1 MFLFF
6 VYSKSRS
13 TSKRFA
19 IQWTFIKEFS
29 DILALFIHIIVP
41 CICISLSLS
50 IYIYVYIYVCVCV
63 CLCVRACA
71 CACVCA
77 CVCVCVRICWGRSTG
92 CFIYSFVIKW
102 SVKKHCVVKV
112 LLAFWETFLNENNS
126 TYDSYRFS
134 YKFNFILI
142 LSFLTSQ
149 KEESSFQKVG
159 GLVMRNVFVFCL

>member
-1 MFLFF
+1 MDFYKGIFWYISP
-6 VYSKSRS
+6 VHSYYSSMYMY
-13 TSKRFA
+13 
-19 IQWTFIKEFS
+19 
-29 DILALFIHIIVP
+29 L
-41 CICISLSLS
+41 SLSLS
-50 IYIYVYIYVCVCV
+50 LYIYIYMYIYMCVCVCV
-63 CLCVRACA
+63 CVRARVRVCVRA
-71 CACVCA
+71 
-77 CVCVCVRICWGRSTG
+77 CVRICWGRSTG

>member
-50 IYIYVYIYVCVCV
+50 LYIYVYIYMCVCV
-63 CLCVRACA
+63 SV
-71 CACVCA
+71 CACVRV

>member
-13 TSKRFA
+13 TSKTFA

-50 IYIYVYIYVCVCV
+50 LYIYVYIYVCVCV
-63 CLCVRACA
+63 CVCVRARVRV
-71 CACVCA
+71 CVRA
-77 CVCVCVRICWGRSTG
+77 CVCVRICWGRSTG

-142 LSFLTSQ
+142 LSFLTTQ